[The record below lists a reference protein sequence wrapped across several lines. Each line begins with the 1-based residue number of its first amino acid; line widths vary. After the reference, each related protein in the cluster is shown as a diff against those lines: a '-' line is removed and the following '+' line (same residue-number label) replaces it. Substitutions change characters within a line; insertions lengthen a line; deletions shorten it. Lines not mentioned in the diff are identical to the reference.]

1 MVYVSGM
8 IGMEAKVWL
17 RVSHPTHTLPAPH
30 TLTRRPHCEQG
41 KKVVKVKKP
50 KLRDP
55 PEFMREEDRLAQIAD
70 NERRWKKYLHDC
82 LVLET
87 NKVGH
92 SAGVQQLCKLLTHT
106 CVLVQPWQACENLHL
121 VLQEAGSSLSHV
133 GVTHTLT
140 HSLSTSERLC
150 SPANVCC
157 CCTQVVQT
165 TVYLTKLTSHATV
178 SKVMSECTC
187 VDIWSQAPPEA
198 HSTFPLPPHTQ
209 TL

>member
-17 RVSHPTHTLPAPH
+17 RVFHHIHALPAPH

-87 NKVGH
+87 NKVSTAPAYSN
-92 SAGVQQLCKLLTHT
+92 SAGCSHTHV
-106 CVLVQPWQACENLHL
+106 CSCHPWQACENLHL

-133 GVTHTLT
+133 GVTHTHTLT
-140 HSLSTSERLC
+140 LAGR
-150 SPANVCC
+150 
-157 CCTQVVQT
+157 Q
-165 TVYLTKLTSHATV
+165 
-178 SKVMSECTC
+178 
-187 VDIWSQAPPEA
+187 
-198 HSTFPLPPHTQ
+198 
-209 TL
+209 